1 MGPGGVRRRWQA
13 SAFSP
18 VLASPVLRRLLPAR
32 ATSAI
37 GDGMSAVGVAWL
49 AIRIAS
55 PADRGLVVGVAVA
68 AYSLPGAAGA
78 VLLARPLRKLSGRR
92 LVAADATLRAVALA
106 LIPLLYGFGALAPG
120 LYVALLAASSLLHAW
135 GISGQYTLVA
145 EHLPPE
151 ARTAGN
157 ALLSAFGAAAY
168 VVGPLLAGLVVAA
181 AGPAVPIAAD
191 AASFAVVALAAA
203 TARRTPRMAAATD
216 VGEAGEHLRLT
227 AAADVGEAG
236 ENPGLTA
243 ATDAG
248 EAGENSGLTAA
259 AEVGGARRSRE
270 PSAAAETGEASQNPR
285 ETVAAEP
292 DEPDRARGF
301 AVIARSRPLAG
312 LLVLTLVYYFLYG
325 PVEVALPLYV
335 TGPLHGSAGLLGLFW
350 FVFGIGATLGSLTA
364 GLARK
369 LPLWPV
375 LIVAVI
381 GWGIVLA
388 PLGLLRLEV
397 PALACFAAGG
407 LLYAPYPAL
416 SATLFQRESP
426 PELLS
431 QVLAARGALTVLAAP
446 LGTALGGPLT
456 TWLGAQ
462 HTLLLSAAATIASGL
477 AATAILAARHH
488 RSAP

>member
-1 MGPGGVRRRWQA
+1 MGPRGVRRRWQA
-13 SAFSP
+13 AAFSP
-18 VLASPVLRRLLPAR
+18 VLTSPVLRRLLPAL
-32 ATSAI
+32 AVSAV

-68 AYSLPGAAGA
+68 AYTLPGAAGA

-157 ALLSAFGAAAY
+157 ALLSAFGAVAY

-191 AASFAVVALAAA
+191 AASFAVLAVAAA
-203 TARRTPRMAAATD
+203 TARRTPRM
-216 VGEAGEHLRLT
+216 
-227 AAADVGEAG
+227 
-236 ENPGLTA
+236 TA

-248 EAGENSGLTAA
+248 
-259 AEVGGARRSRE
+259 
-270 PSAAAETGEASQNPR
+270 
-285 ETVAAEP
+285 
-292 DEPDRARGF
+292 EPDRARGF

-325 PVEVALPLYV
+325 SVEVALPLYV

-381 GWGIVLA
+381 GWGAALA

-477 AATAILAARHH
+477 AATAILAARHR
-488 RSAP
+488 RSAHLSV

>member
-1 MGPGGVRRRWQA
+1 
-13 SAFSP
+13 
-18 VLASPVLRRLLPAR
+18 VLRRLLPAL
-32 ATSAI
+32 AVSAV

-68 AYSLPGAAGA
+68 AYTLPGAAGA
-78 VLLARPLRKLSGRR
+78 VLLARPLRRLAGRR
-92 LVAADATLRAVALA
+92 LVAADSTLRAVALA
-106 LIPLLYGFGALAPG
+106 MIPLLYAFGALGPG

-145 EHLPPE
+145 EHLAAE
-151 ARTAGN
+151 NRTAGN
-157 ALLSAFGAAAY
+157 AMLSSFGAVAY
-168 VVGPLLAGLVVAA
+168 VVGPLLAGLIVAA

-191 AASFAVVALAAA
+191 AASFALLAAV
-203 TARRTPRMAAATD
+203 AAT
-216 VGEAGEHLRLT
+216 VRGSRVMT
-227 AAADVGEAG
+227 AAAEASG
-236 ENPGLTA
+236 ASENPGLTA
-243 ATDAG
+243 AAEASGASENPGLTGAAETE
-248 EAGENSGLTAA
+248 EAGES
-259 AEVGGARRSRE
+259 
-270 PSAAAETGEASQNPR
+270 
-285 ETVAAEP
+285 
-292 DEPDRARGF
+292 DRARGF
-301 AVIARSRPLAG
+301 RVIARSRPLAG
-312 LLVLTLVYYFLYG
+312 LLVLTLIYYFLYG

-335 TGPLHGSAGLLGLFW
+335 TGPLHGGAGLLGLFW
-350 FVFGIGATLGSLTA
+350 FVFGIGATVGSLTA
-364 GLARK
+364 GLARR

-375 LIVAVI
+375 LAMAVV
-381 GWGIVLA
+381 GWGAALV
-388 PLGLLRLEV
+388 PLGLVRLAV

-462 HTLLLSAAATIASGL
+462 HTLLVSAAATIAVGL
-477 AATAILAARHH
+477 ATTAVLIAGRDRAAPR
-488 RSAP
+488 APA